1 MAQLN
6 ITLDQ
11 KEILQLLTD
20 SRPDAFREILQTG
33 LNRILQ
39 AESSEQLKAEK
50 YERTEERTDSRNGSR
65 ERELQTRLGR
75 ITLNVPRHRNQP
87 FKTLIFENYSRSERA
102 LITTMAE
109 MVVEGVSTRKISN
122 VMETLCDTP
131 FSKSTV
137 SEVCKELDKDVRAF
151 RERPL
156 ENIYP
161 FVFLDATYF
170 KTLALVFTQMNP
182 EIHGKIFLTL
192 LNHAD

>member
-137 SEVCKELDKDVRAF
+137 SEVCKELDTV
-151 RERPL
+151 
-156 ENIYP
+156 
-161 FVFLDATYF
+161 
-170 KTLALVFTQMNP
+170 
-182 EIHGKIFLTL
+182 
-192 LNHAD
+192 

>member
-131 FSKSTV
+131 FSIRILRT
-137 SEVCKELDKDVRAF
+137 AF
-151 RERPL
+151 A
-156 ENIYP
+156 N
-161 FVFLDATYF
+161 ATSS
-170 KTLALVFTQMNP
+170 ALILF
-182 EIHGKIFLTL
+182 ISIF
-192 LNHAD
+192 N

>member
-122 VMETLCDTP
+122 VIGMI
-131 FSKSTV
+131 K
-137 SEVCKELDKDVRAF
+137 DKIKDKV
-151 RERPL
+151 
-156 ENIYP
+156 
-161 FVFLDATYF
+161 
-170 KTLALVFTQMNP
+170 K
-182 EIHGKIFLTL
+182 
-192 LNHAD
+192 